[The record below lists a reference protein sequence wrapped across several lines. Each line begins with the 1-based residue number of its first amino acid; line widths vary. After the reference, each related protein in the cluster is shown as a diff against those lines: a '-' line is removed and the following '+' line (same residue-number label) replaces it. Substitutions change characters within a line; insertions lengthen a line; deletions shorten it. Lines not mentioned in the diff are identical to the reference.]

1 MSSTDTSS
9 MSHFKTMSLDQ
20 ISFENVSLLHN
31 ENGLD
36 PVLQSV
42 DLQIPMDQ
50 TILIQSSNPAHA
62 VSLLE
67 VLAGRREP
75 QAGRVFW
82 NDNNLFEHEEN
93 DWTRH
98 DLVGCYFENQRPDPK
113 MTVAGFL
120 KVATASAVVLQEV
133 IEHFD
138 FAEEMTK
145 TFQSLSYEK
154 QKLTLLIAST
164 LKNPQMLILE
174 DPASGLSEQCF
185 LQFLDWIQMG
195 QRMGHLRHVF
205 LTNHHPAALRHL
217 SCNIMY
223 LEDGL
228 IYFEHDQKTKKAVH
242 F

>member
-1 MSSTDTSS
+1 
-9 MSHFKTMSLDQ
+9 MSHFKTISLDQ
-20 ISFENVSLLHN
+20 ISFENVSLLQ
-31 ENGLD
+31 NGID
-36 PVLQSV
+36 PVLQAV

-82 NDNNLFEHEEN
+82 NENNLFERDEN
-93 DWTRH
+93 EWTRH
-98 DLVGCYFENQRPDPK
+98 DLVGCYFENQRPNPK
-113 MTVAGFL
+113 MTMAQIFKSVNS
-120 KVATASAVVLQEV
+120 SAVALQEV

-138 FAEEMTK
+138 LAQDMDK
-145 TFQSLSYEK
+145 TFQSFSYEK
-154 QKLTLLIAST
+154 QKLALLIAST

-185 LQFLDWIQMG
+185 LQFLDWVQMG
-195 QRMGHLRHVF
+195 QRMGHLRHLF

-228 IYFEHDQKTKKAVH
+228 VYFEDEQKIKKAVH

>member
-1 MSSTDTSS
+1 
-9 MSHFKTMSLDQ
+9 MSHFKTISLDQ
-20 ISFENVSLLHN
+20 ISFENVSLLQ
-31 ENGLD
+31 NGID
-36 PVLQSV
+36 PVLQAV

-82 NDNNLFEHEEN
+82 NENNLFEREEN
-93 DWTRH
+93 EWTRH

-113 MTVAGFL
+113 MTMAQIF
-120 KVATASAVVLQEV
+120 KSINPSAVALQEV

-138 FAEEMTK
+138 FAKDMDQ
-145 TFQSLSYEK
+145 TFQSFTYEK
-154 QKLTLLIAST
+154 QKLALLIAST
-164 LKNPQMLILE
+164 LKSPQMLILE

-185 LQFLDWIQMG
+185 LQFLDWVQLG
-195 QRMGHLRHVF
+195 QRMGHLRHLF

-217 SCNIMY
+217 NYNIMY

-228 IYFEHDQKTKKAVH
+228 IYFEDEQKIKKAVH